1 MDCPM
6 RGVPNMSVESAVAI
20 AAGFCPR
27 TLHERVTLPHADD
40 TGSFRIVV
48 LIGTAPGPGST
59 ILVGK
64 RWF

>member
-6 RGVPNMSVESAVAI
+6 RGVPNMNVESAVAI

-27 TLHERVTLPHADD
+27 TLHERVTLLQADD

-48 LIGTAPGPGST
+48 PIGTVPGPGST
-59 ILVGK
+59 ILVDK
-64 RWF
+64 RRF